1 MQPKT
6 ANMAKVTPRLCDKFK
21 ADRTCSYRYISIN
34 VKQSYSN
41 ISKTDRNLTTERGL
55 YEFSFECLPPKLNCR
70 GRSVT
75 VQSKNSV
82 LASEMELERNS
93 KATVHKSRNP
103 AAIGLE

>member
-6 ANMAKVTPRLCDKFK
+6 ANMAKVTSRLCDKFK
-21 ADRTCSYRYISIN
+21 ADRTCSYRYICIN
-34 VKQSYSN
+34 VKQGYSN
-41 ISKTDRNLTTERGL
+41 ISKTDRNVVTEREL
-55 YEFSFECLPPKLNCR
+55 YECLPPKLNCR

-93 KATVHKSRNP
+93 KATVRKSRDP

>member
-6 ANMAKVTPRLCDKFK
+6 ANMTKVTLSLCGKFK
-21 ADRTCSYRYISIN
+21 ADRTCSYRYICIN

-41 ISKTDRNLTTERGL
+41 TSKTDRNLTTESGL

-75 VQSKNSV
+75 VLSKNSV
-82 LASEMELERNS
+82 LASGMELERNS
-93 KATVHKSRNP
+93 KATVHKSRDP
-103 AAIGLE
+103 AAFGLE